1 MTQTDR
7 PSTDA
12 VSKLVMSLLSSRR
25 YRDFSLNSVEYVF
38 FPSAY
43 NLKMSWN
50 GRDMELKIPAELVE
64 EAISTGDTFKQRK
77 IKSMI
82 KNAYGDHDED

>member
-1 MTQTDR
+1 MTQTNR
-7 PSTDA
+7 PSTEA

-25 YRDFSLNSVEYVF
+25 YRDFSLTSVEFVF

-50 GRDMELKIPAELVE
+50 GRTLELRIPEELVQ
-64 EAISTGDTFKQRK
+64 EAIATGDTFKQRK
-77 IKSMI
+77 IKKMI
-82 KNAYGDHDED
+82 KDAFGDHDED